1 MREHYYCLF
10 LPQGVHIQTR
20 CSPPRGSKQ
29 GRPNARCMSELIVI
43 PGEWFSRPALE
54 GFRRWVSVY
63 TSTWGGRRAH
73 SHVVV
78 KRSRFCVC
86 TYWIT
91 AAVYSPEVL
100 HSYNPSANPPRGSRV
115 IREPNRFW
123 IYEKF
128 PSRRFISVKTS
139 RERNTV
145 YLSGRAQ
152 SAGKPR
158 NSRDFTSHRCA
169 RNHCYTKFI

>member
-1 MREHYYCLF
+1 
-10 LPQGVHIQTR
+10 
-20 CSPPRGSKQ
+20 
-29 GRPNARCMSELIVI
+29 VI
-43 PGEWFSRPALE
+43 PGEWFSLVLHSCLPSR
-54 GFRRWVSVY
+54 VSAVGY
-63 TSTWGGRRAH
+63 
-73 SHVVV
+73 V
-78 KRSRFCVC
+78 CVC
-86 TYWIT
+86 VYVCIRILCWIT
-91 AAVYSPEVL
+91 TAVYSPEVL

-145 YLSGRAQ
+145 YLSGRAR

-158 NSRDFTSHRCA
+158 NSRDFISHRCA
-169 RNHCYTKFI
+169 RNRCIRYEIHLI